1 MSLVTIFIIK
11 STLSDIYMDISAL
24 FWLLFAWYVFFHLFS
39 FNLPAPLN
47 LKCISGRQCV
57 VSSLLFL
64 RILAYW
70 VKCLVTHIQLP
81 YKVRFG
87 LPRWLSGKES
97 TCQCRRL
104 RRCKFDP
111 WVGKIPWRRNWQS
124 TLVFL
129 LGKFHGQRS
138 LAGYSLWGHKELDTT
153 KHADTLLHS
162 LLHEKILML
171 PNLPMLEKAMET
183 HSSTLVWKIPWT
195 EEPSRLQSM
204 RLLTVG

>member
-138 LAGYSLWGHKELDTT
+138 LAVRGFSKSLTWLNEHNPTQERFTPVIAICWLYV
-153 KHADTLLHS
+153 S
-162 LLHEKILML
+162 LSFFLKFLCFSIMVFFS
-171 PNLPMLEKAMET
+171 A
-183 HSSTLVWKIPWT
+183 
-195 EEPSRLQSM
+195 Q
-204 RLLTVG
+204 